1 MSEHITSATAHD
13 GAVVVLRFAR
23 PAKRNAITVA
33 MYEALTAAL
42 HAAIAD
48 EAVRA
53 VVFLGADGVF
63 TAGNDLKDFM
73 ANPPT
78 GEDSAVFRLL
88 QALVDCPK
96 PLVAGVDGPAV
107 GIGTT
112 MLLHC
117 NLVVASDR
125 ARFQMPFVKL
135 GLVPEGASSVL
146 LPGRV
151 GMQRASEWLLLG
163 EPFGAQDAYAAGLV
177 NAVVAPAEVDA
188 RAMAY
193 AAALADRPPEAV
205 RLAKAL
211 LRDPQR
217 AQVHEALAR
226 EGAVFIE
233 RLQAPEAHAAFMTFF
248 ARK

>member
-13 GAVVVLRFAR
+13 GAVAVLRFAR

-33 MYEALTAAL
+33 MYEALTEAL
-42 HAAIAD
+42 ARAVAD

-53 VVFLGADGVF
+53 VVFLGTDGVF
-63 TAGNDLKDFM
+63 TAGNDLHDFM

-96 PLVAGVDGPAV
+96 PLVAGVDGAAV

-117 NLVVASDR
+117 DLVVASTR

-135 GLVPEGASSVL
+135 GLVPEGASSLL
-146 LPGRV
+146 LPARV
-151 GMQRASEWLLLG
+151 GLQRASEWLLLG
-163 EPFGAQDAYAAGLV
+163 EAFTAQDALSAGLL
-177 NAVVAPAEVDA
+177 NAVVDPSEVEA
-188 RAMAY
+188 RALAF
-193 AAALADRPPEAV
+193 ASALADRPPEAV

-211 LRDPQR
+211 LRDPHR
-217 AQVHEALAR
+217 AAVHAALAR
-226 EGAVFIE
+226 EGAVFVE
-233 RLQAPEAHAAFMTFF
+233 RLQAPEAHAAFLTFF

>member
-1 MSEHITSATAHD
+1 MSEHISSATAHD
-13 GAVVVLRFAR
+13 GAVAVLRFAR

-78 GEDSAVFRLL
+78 GEDRAVFRLL

-117 NLVVASDR
+117 DLVVASDR

>member
-13 GAVVVLRFAR
+13 GAVAVLRFAR

-42 HAAIAD
+42 QAAVAD

-53 VVFLGADGVF
+53 IVFLGADGVF
-63 TAGNDLKDFM
+63 TAGNDLKDFI

-78 GEDSAVFRLL
+78 GEDSAVFSLL
-88 QALVDCPK
+88 KALVDCPK

-117 NLVVASDR
+117 DLVVASDR

-146 LPGRV
+146 LPARV

-163 EPFGAQDAYAAGLV
+163 DAFSAQDALDAGLV
-177 NAVVAPAEVDA
+177 NAVVAPEAVEP
-188 RAMAY
+188 RTMAY
-193 AAALADRPPEAV
+193 AAALADRPPEAL
-205 RLAKAL
+205 RLAKSL
-211 LRDPQR
+211 LREPQR
-217 AQVHEALAR
+217 AMVHEALAR
-226 EGAVFIE
+226 EGAVFVE
-233 RLQAPEAHAAFMTFF
+233 RLQSPETHAAFMAFF

>member
-13 GAVVVLRFAR
+13 GAVAVLRFAR

-42 HAAIAD
+42 AAAVAD

-96 PLVAGVDGPAV
+96 PLVAGVDGAAV

-117 NLVVASDR
+117 DLVVASDR

-163 EPFGAQDAYAAGLV
+163 EPFSAQEAHAAGLV
-177 NAVVAPAEVDA
+177 NAVVAPAEVDD

>member
-13 GAVVVLRFAR
+13 GAVAVLRFAR

-117 NLVVASDR
+117 DLVVASDR

>member
-1 MSEHITSATAHD
+1 LSEHITSATAHD
-13 GAVVVLRFAR
+13 GAVAVLRFAR

-117 NLVVASDR
+117 DLVVASDR

-163 EPFGAQDAYAAGLV
+163 EPFSAQEAHAAGLV

>member
-13 GAVVVLRFAR
+13 GAVAVLRFAR

-117 NLVVASDR
+117 DLVVASDR

-163 EPFGAQDAYAAGLV
+163 EPFSAQDAYAAGLV

>member
-1 MSEHITSATAHD
+1 MSEHISSATAHD
-13 GAVVVLRFAR
+13 GAVAVLRFAR

-117 NLVVASDR
+117 DLVVASDR

>member
-13 GAVVVLRFAR
+13 GAVAVLRFAR

-42 HAAIAD
+42 AAAVAD

-96 PLVAGVDGPAV
+96 PLVAGVDGAAV

-117 NLVVASDR
+117 DLVVASDR

-146 LPGRV
+146 LPARV

-163 EPFGAQDAYAAGLV
+163 EPFGAQEAHAAGLV
-177 NAVVAPAEVDA
+177 NAVVAPAEVEA

-193 AAALADRPPEAV
+193 ASALADRPPEAV

-217 AQVHEALAR
+217 PMVHEALAR

-233 RLQAPEAHAAFMTFF
+233 RLQSPEAHAAFMTFF

>member
-13 GAVVVLRFAR
+13 GAVAVLRFAR

-117 NLVVASDR
+117 DLVVASDR

-163 EPFGAQDAYAAGLV
+163 EPFSAQEAHAAGLV